1 MLQSLISNK
10 LSIEKNEKYCVIIG
24 SNASKTARSPKLW
37 NAVFKDLKS
46 SMRMYPLDVKKN
58 NLKKLLSYLEKDP
71 YFVGGSIAVPYKE
84 IVFKYLKKNLLDK
97 TLSIGALNC
106 IYKKRNKLSGTNTD
120 GEASITS
127 FIDKFNTTKNK
138 NILILGFGGVS
149 KAILPF
155 FKSKLSKKN
164 KLIVASRNSK
174 DSRFLNKNSIEW
186 INFSKINNTLI
197 NMDIIINATSIG
209 AVGQLNKTPISKE
222 NFKLVKKNAIIFE
235 LNYYPSKT
243 LLQKMADKNKI
254 KNMNGS
260 EMNILQAA
268 LAMNYVLNFNY
279 KKILKYMKNSLNK

>member
-1 MLQSLISNK
+1 MLQSLVLNK
-10 LSIEKNEKYCVIIG
+10 FLIKKNEKYCVIIG
-24 SNASKTARSPKLW
+24 SNPSKTARSPKLW

-58 NLKKLLSYLEKDP
+58 NLKKLLLYLEKDQ
-71 YFVGGSIAVPYKE
+71 YFVGGSVVPYKE
-84 IVFKYLKKNLLDK
+84 MVFKLLKKNLSDK

-164 KLIVASRNSK
+164 KIFVASRNSK
-174 DSRFLNKNSIEW
+174 DSRLLKTNSIEW
-186 INFSKINNTLI
+186 INFSKISDVLMNI
-197 NMDIIINATSIG
+197 DIIINATSIG
-209 AVGQLNKTPISKE
+209 AVGQLNKSPIS
-222 NFKLVKKNAIIFE
+222 
-235 LNYYPSKT
+235 
-243 LLQKMADKNKI
+243 I
-254 KNMNGS
+254 K
-260 EMNILQAA
+260 
-268 LAMNYVLNFNY
+268 F
-279 KKILKYMKNSLNK
+279 